1 MLLAFKPLL
10 HKPFLW
16 KERKINCIIAVIA
29 LLLIASLVVPYLP
42 LYHSTLQHLEWNT
55 PCWVNLL
62 LPYIRFSSLLP
73 FSRQKIHFYLLLLHV
88 FKIKIKNEYK
98 NNNHKRQVST
108 LKKCLLEVWTLFYR
122 VHFFGQVV
130 NPFFFN
136 IYRQRVYKDIKKW

>member
-1 MLLAFKPLL
+1 MA
-10 HKPFLW
+10 
-16 KERKINCIIAVIA
+16 IYCT
-29 LLLIASLVVPYLP
+29 VV
-42 LYHSTLQHLEWNT
+42 H
-55 PCWVNLL
+55 
-62 LPYIRFSSLLP
+62 
-73 FSRQKIHFYLLLLHV
+73 FSRQKNQFYLLLLHV

-130 NPFFFN
+130 NPFFLN